1 MGIINQ
7 HKTTSVYICFLIIA
21 GVFNM
26 LTKTSNSLVNTVMF
40 CANFMIYVGLI
51 LFWAQTVR
59 DRILPSKTRL
69 YMLASAVF
77 MIIYMLQRV
86 IRYRVVITSIFVY
99 RSMAY
104 VYYIPLVM
112 IPSLLFAT
120 AVNMGFGN
128 TKISGIIEKIILVI
142 SIVLS
147 TIALTN
153 DLHYLVYVP
162 KVALSEFNMGN
173 NTYSW
178 GVWFYI
184 IYAWMIFALATGA
197 IILFRVVGKKG
208 KKAVVVLACA
218 VGAWIALCLIHAL
231 VFERF
236 SIVRPYFKPEID
248 CFSMILIF
256 ECCIRS
262 RLIPHNENYKGFFE
276 KLKLPILITDN
287 DLNVVHA
294 SEKSLNVSVE
304 DFEKAKTEPCYP
316 DKDIRL
322 CSMKIRAGYAFWTEN
337 EHELNEQRQKLAEA
351 NEILNEENELIAVE
365 NKLREQKAHI
375 DAQNQ
380 VYERI
385 TDAIHPKQKLVAD
398 ILKDVIP
405 DTEGFVPALGKA
417 CVLNAY
423 TKRKTNLLLLLEETL
438 PKRNREL
445 YLALAESC
453 RFLKCCGIEAAAV
466 GEEYSSFPLTTVNKL
481 YDTFEAV
488 IETYLDSVS
497 RLTVSVI
504 SNGVRIAM
512 EAGKELKL
520 PATQLPVK
528 IKESDGLLYLTILS
542 DTGGD
547 VA

>member
-7 HKTTSVYICFLIIA
+7 HKTTSVYICFFIMA

-59 DRILPSKTRL
+59 DRILPTKTRL

-385 TDAIHPKQKLVAD
+385 TDAIHPKQKLIAD

-481 YDTFEAV
+481 YDTFEAI

>member
-7 HKTTSVYICFLIIA
+7 HKTTSVYICFLIMA

-59 DRILPSKTRL
+59 DRILPTKTRL

-77 MIIYMLQRV
+77 MVIYMLQRV

-142 SIVLS
+142 SVVLS

-423 TKRKTNLLLLLEETL
+423 TKRKTNLLLLSEETL

-504 SNGVRIAM
+504 SNGVRVAM
-512 EAGKELKL
+512 EAGKELEL
-520 PATQLPVK
+520 PETQLPVDF
-528 IKESDGLLYLTILS
+528 KESDGLLYLTILS

>member
-1 MGIINQ
+1 
-7 HKTTSVYICFLIIA
+7 
-21 GVFNM
+21 
-26 LTKTSNSLVNTVMF
+26 
-40 CANFMIYVGLI
+40 
-51 LFWAQTVR
+51 
-59 DRILPSKTRL
+59 
-69 YMLASAVF
+69 
-77 MIIYMLQRV
+77 
-86 IRYRVVITSIFVY
+86 
-99 RSMAY
+99 
-104 VYYIPLVM
+104 
-112 IPSLLFAT
+112 
-120 AVNMGFGN
+120 
-128 TKISGIIEKIILVI
+128 
-142 SIVLS
+142 
-147 TIALTN
+147 
-153 DLHYLVYVP
+153 
-162 KVALSEFNMGN
+162 
-173 NTYSW
+173 
-178 GVWFYI
+178 
-184 IYAWMIFALATGA
+184 
-197 IILFRVVGKKG
+197 
-208 KKAVVVLACA
+208 VLACA

-351 NEILNEENELIAVE
+351 NEILNEENELITVE

-423 TKRKTNLLLLLEETL
+423 TKRKTNLLLLSEETL

-512 EAGKELKL
+512 EAGKELKH